1 MRAEEIVAPG
11 SVTDANFSHV
21 DASASNP
28 AIIRMSGLTMLYLY
42 NLEGGTWNLELK
54 ISECITAPR

>member
-1 MRAEEIVAPG
+1 MRADEIVAPG

-28 AIIRMSGLTMLYLY
+28 AIIRISGLTMRHL
-42 NLEGGTWNLELK
+42 
-54 ISECITAPR
+54 